1 MVSNKKQFVLLFAIS
16 LQIALST
23 IGMLFLLFSHF

>member
-1 MVSNKKQFVLLFAIS
+1 MVSNKKQFVILFAIS

-23 IGMLFLLFSHF
+23 IGNLCSSLAHF